1 MDTDAKVSMGFYS
14 ESLELSNNDSHVP
27 YQHNQQEQ
35 PLSDC
40 INNTMVGFSAGME
53 FNGDEEL
60 RGIRRNSTEF
70 EPLVGMEF
78 DSLEAGKLFYYEYA
92 VRTGFRARAGKCR
105 TSLRDDSVIMKQ
117 YTCVKE
123 GFSVKKQRHG
133 DDHKER
139 RNRKSMRE
147 GCKAMIQLSRRDH
160 GKWVVS
166 KFIPEH
172 SHPFVDDVKVEKVK
186 KRRQVPVIPAEFSS
200 MFEGLSRDGGN
211 EISLDSVLGGGESFG
226 LLEYLKTQQSKNPA
240 FFYSVQVD
248 GNDHLT
254 NVFWANAKARESYSY
269 FGDVVMFDTSY
280 KDNKQMLPFAAFTGY
295 NHHLQPVV
303 FGCALVVDDT
313 TASLIWLFETFL
325 VAMHGRHPVSLV
337 SEHSGALKA
346 TTARVFSSSCHRFC
360 KWRILSKCKEK
371 LPDICSDKVARS
383 TFKQELKKCID
394 ESQTIEDFESD
405 WEAILSKYGLRD
417 NVWMQSLY
425 EVRQQ
430 WARVYLKST
439 FFAEVSPFQRAESMK
454 KFFKRNFEKNANL
467 REFIVKFDQAM
478 YGQLEKEVK
487 EDFTSMCGS
496 PILKTGSPMEKQAA
510 LTYTKTI
517 FAIFQEEFI
526 QSFAYLSDKIEDG
539 TICTYR
545 VSLKGGSIQK
555 SFFVSFDVPNM
566 HAACT
571 CGMFTFSGI
580 LCRHALRVFSILGF
594 CKLPDYYFLKRWK
607 QIAKNG
613 AISYKPPEL
622 LHTDKISVAS
632 RYNSLFLDVLKF
644 AEEGSTSAI
653 IYKVAKDALHK
664 AFTEVAAARK
674 AVCSTE
680 KGIPS
685 SLFRLC

>member
-226 LLEYLKTQQSKNPA
+226 LLEYLKTQQSKNPL
-240 FFYSVQVD
+240 
-248 GNDHLT
+248 GNLT
-254 NVFWANAKARESYSY
+254 VI

-295 NHHLQPVV
+295 NHHLQPPQQ
-303 FGCALVVDDT
+303 G
-313 TASLIWLFETFL
+313 
-325 VAMHGRHPVSLV
+325 
-337 SEHSGALKA
+337 
-346 TTARVFSSSCHRFC
+346 FSPAHVIGFC

-394 ESQTIEDFESD
+394 ESQTIEDF
-405 WEAILSKYGLRD
+405 
-417 NVWMQSLY
+417 
-425 EVRQQ
+425 
-430 WARVYLKST
+430 
-439 FFAEVSPFQRAESMK
+439 
-454 KFFKRNFEKNANL
+454 
-467 REFIVKFDQAM
+467 
-478 YGQLEKEVK
+478 
-487 EDFTSMCGS
+487 
-496 PILKTGSPMEKQAA
+496 
-510 LTYTKTI
+510 
-517 FAIFQEEFI
+517 
-526 QSFAYLSDKIEDG
+526 
-539 TICTYR
+539 
-545 VSLKGGSIQK
+545 
-555 SFFVSFDVPNM
+555 
-566 HAACT
+566 
-571 CGMFTFSGI
+571 
-580 LCRHALRVFSILGF
+580 
-594 CKLPDYYFLKRWK
+594 
-607 QIAKNG
+607 
-613 AISYKPPEL
+613 
-622 LHTDKISVAS
+622 
-632 RYNSLFLDVLKF
+632 
-644 AEEGSTSAI
+644 
-653 IYKVAKDALHK
+653 
-664 AFTEVAAARK
+664 
-674 AVCSTE
+674 
-680 KGIPS
+680 
-685 SLFRLC
+685 